1 MTKPNRSI
9 ADFLRNARMS
19 AGLTQRELAR
29 RARTVQSVVAR
40 VEGGA
45 TSPTWDTLVRLL
57 AAAGFEIDP
66 VLRPRTVADSH
77 MLADVPRILRLTP
90 EARLIELRNASQLLT
105 SARRRG

>member
-1 MTKPNRSI
+1 VTKTNRSI
-9 ADFLRNARMS
+9 ADLLHNARTS

-29 RARTVQSVVAR
+29 RARTAQSVVAR

-57 AAAGFEIDP
+57 AAAGFEIEP
-66 VLRPRTVADSH
+66 VLRPRTVAGSH

-90 EARLIELRNASQLLT
+90 EARLLELRNASRFLA